1 MVGDGASGSG
11 FAGVAG
17 AGSVNARTL
26 VRKMP
31 RFRS

>member
-1 MVGDGASGSG
+1 MAPPGRGLLA
-11 FAGVAG
+11 AG